1 MLQVENQSDLVSLPL
16 ALEREWR
23 EIKEEGGG
31 TMVGGSPMR
40 KRSGGHTMMA
50 GGHDRT
56 GEASQHGFRP
66 REFTVTAVQPRPG
79 GADLGLRG
87 EVLYEK

>member
-1 MLQVENQSDLVSLPL
+1 
-16 ALEREWR
+16 
-23 EIKEEGGG
+23 
-31 TMVGGSPMR
+31 MR
-40 KRSGGHTMMA
+40 KRSAGHTVMA

-87 EVLYEK
+87 EVPRERSRLEDR